1 MISPPSQ
8 TRKVFLRRVANDD
21 WNRSCPGIDQYCVI
35 SSSYSKLVAMR
46 MPSHASYGAGG
57 PIFGVREHGNCVG
70 TRSYLIKCEK
80 LTIKISFFE
89 LL

>member
-1 MISPPSQ
+1 
-8 TRKVFLRRVANDD
+8 
-21 WNRSCPGIDQYCVI
+21 
-35 SSSYSKLVAMR
+35 

-70 TRSYLIKCEK
+70 TRSYLIKYEE
-80 LTIKISFFE
+80 LMITIFLFE